1 MQKKFLTW
9 LWLFGFASLLCLDAH
24 AQQASA
30 PGQIKAA
37 RVTGS
42 VTATKDGNTIT
53 VVNGT
58 ELAQGYVV
66 NTARNSSVMLI
77 FSNGATLNLAQDSS
91 LAIDEFTQDPFA
103 EEISIAQLTAEPS
116 ASQTRLNLS
125 RGELVGNVKK
135 LNYDAGSRFDV
146 QTPVGAAGIRGTT
159 FRIVF
164 RPDGTGKAFFSLTTV
179 EGNVVLAAG
188 TVNLPAET
196 SVPDN
201 QEVEV
206 FIDVSVDPTTGALTL
221 SVDGEAPV
229 VIVRDASTINLSNI
243 SQVLQQIA
251 EASAQTA
258 FTSPTR
264 TETPPPPTQSDGEP
278 PPPPPAEPTTPRTTP
293 GDGRG

>member
-42 VTATKDGNTIT
+42 VTATKDGSTIT

-66 NTARNSSVMLI
+66 NTDRNSSVVLI

-91 LAIDEFTQDPFA
+91 LTIDEFTQDPFA
-103 EEISIAQLTAEPS
+103 EEISVSQLTAEPT
-116 ASQTRLNLS
+116 ASQTRLSLS

-206 FIDVSVDPTTGALTL
+206 LIDVSVDPTTGALTL
-221 SVDGEAPV
+221 SVDGAAPV
-229 VIVRDASTINLSNI
+229 VIVRDASTVNLTNI
-243 SQVLQQIA
+243 SQVAQQIA

-258 FTSPTR
+258 FTPPTR
-264 TETPPPPTQSDGEP
+264 TETPPPATPPDEEA

-293 GDGRG
+293 GDGLG